1 MPNWC
6 VQQLEY
12 AAAAA
17 GCSGVGCVIQE
28 YFTYFTELGRWNK
41 NYFVFWRTICCAC
54 CILPTIGELVVQF
67 MGKRFS
73 HVGKETGNKEPHAF
87 MEPWALIRCSW
98 TWTHTWVL
106 LFQRMGRQKKHN
118 PTKTMNMASS
128 HLKSGSLDFNPI
140 KIWSLS
146 VDNLGWYSQVPSSG
160 VDRYMS
166 HHAAVTRLPKCPKSL
181 PWLGKSFRIPL
192 TVQDSSSNLNL
203 YPDAPCMV
211 YIYLQNWVILFGKC
225 W

>member
-106 LFQRMGRQKKHN
+106 LFQRMGAKKTQSNENDEHGL
-118 PTKTMNMASS
+118 KSS
-128 HLKSGSLDFNPI
+128 QVRFPRFQSHQNLVTFSGQSRLVLPGPVQWSGSLH
-140 KIWSLS
+140 
-146 VDNLGWYSQVPSSG
+146 VPSCSCHSAPK
-160 VDRYMS
+160 VPQ
-166 HHAAVTRLPKCPKSL
+166 VTPMTWKIFQNP
-181 PWLGKSFRIPL
+181 
-192 TVQDSSSNLNL
+192 TYSSR
-203 YPDAPCMV
+203 
-211 YIYLQNWVILFGKC
+211 
-225 W
+225 